1 MDDSQASGCC
11 IWGMEVLVTETRTL
25 ERGGKRGGGV
35 HSHVGVPYL
44 TDEETEALRA
54 ELNAVFWQRSQS
66 FFPLGFPAL
75 KGEGC
80 PQHSVLGQG
89 AQRPPP

>member
-1 MDDSQASGCC
+1 MGRAEG
-11 IWGMEVLVTETRTL
+11 EA
-25 ERGGKRGGGV
+25 

-54 ELNAVFWQRSQS
+54 ELNAVFWQTSQS

-75 KGEGC
+75 KGAGC
-80 PQHSVLGQG
+80 SQHSVLGQG
-89 AQRPPP
+89 AQWPPP